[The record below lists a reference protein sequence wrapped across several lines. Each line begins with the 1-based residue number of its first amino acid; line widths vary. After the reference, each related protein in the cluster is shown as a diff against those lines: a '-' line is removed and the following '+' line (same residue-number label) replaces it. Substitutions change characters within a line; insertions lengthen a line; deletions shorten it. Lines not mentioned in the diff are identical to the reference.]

1 MPMTDVT
8 HPVAVDTPREAAPQ
22 PWPPAALAVFA
33 LVLVSGLAMIWLAR
47 TATLTI
53 GGDDAIHI
61 ALSRSLATG
70 HYRDE
75 FLVGAPPHAQYP
87 PGMPALLLLIR
98 TVVGASLD
106 AALGANLFLLGLTVF
121 LAADAVRRLGYPWLA
136 VAVAMAV
143 VYNPALLDLTIQLRS
158 EALYLACCA
167 LGLWVSLRIPTHR
180 AAGALA
186 LAAAL
191 AAFLTRSVGIAM
203 IPAVLA
209 AILIHRGWRQALTGS
224 LIAGA
229 VVIGWF
235 RYTAWATA
243 ITIGHT
249 YAKDLAVFSAPDVE
263 RGFLVRVLANIKYY
277 LVHAIAVPFS
287 LPDIPGQPLDNAV
300 VAILLLAAG
309 TLGTWAL
316 LRRWPALSIFFVGS
330 IGVLLI
336 FPWAFARYFSALYPW
351 IVIVLLF
358 GIARAAGSRR
368 GERVAVAVGVVLGLI
383 GGWHQAQ
390 AAVVAQSCRTQPP
403 YADPR
408 CYDPETRSF
417 AAAAK
422 YITDSLPADAV
433 IATSKP
439 STVWVATG
447 RLTFPLERL
456 RDETDSLAA
465 MAWHPATHI
474 LLTRLMDFE
483 GDEVAPLLHRVCD
496 RVTLLGEFPPG
507 TLLLAPRT
515 PRDST
520 PNACT
525 ALAHYL
531 TDITPQYEKAPPD

>member
-1 MPMTDVT
+1 MTDAT
-8 HPVAVDTPREAAPQ
+8 RPVAVETPRPAVQ
-22 PWPPAALAVFA
+22 PWPPAALAVLA
-33 LVLVSGLAMIWLAR
+33 LVLVSGMAMIWMAR
-47 TATLTI
+47 TAALTI

-61 ALSRSLATG
+61 ALARSLASG

-87 PGMPALLLLIR
+87 PGMPAWLLLI
-98 TVVGASLD
+98 GAVAGAGLD
-106 AALGANLFLLGLTVF
+106 AALGANLLLLGLTVL

-143 VYNPALLDLTIQLRS
+143 IYNPALLDLTIQLRS

-167 LGLWVSLRIPTHR
+167 VGLWASLRIPTHR
-180 AAGALA
+180 AAGVLA
-186 LAAAL
+186 LVAAL

-209 AILIHRGWRQALTGS
+209 AILIHRGWRPALTGS
-224 LIAGA
+224 VVAGA
-229 VVIGWF
+229 VVVGWF
-235 RYTAWATA
+235 RYTAWATE

-249 YAKDLAVFSAPDVE
+249 YAKDLAVFSAPHVE
-263 RGFLVRVLANIKYY
+263 RGFLVRVLANVKYY

-287 LPDIPGQPLDNAV
+287 LPDIPGQPLDNAI
-300 VAILLLAAG
+300 VAIVLLFAG
-309 TLGTWAL
+309 ALGTWVL
-316 LRRWPALSIFFVGS
+316 LRRWPALSLFFAGS
-330 IGVLLI
+330 IGVLLV

-358 GIARAAGSRR
+358 GIARAVGSRR
-368 GERVAVAVGVVLGLI
+368 GERVAVAVGVVLGLV
-383 GGWHQAQ
+383 GGWRQAQ
-390 AAVVAQSCRTQPP
+390 AAAVAQSCRAQPP

-422 YITDSLPADAV
+422 FITDSLPADAI
-433 IATSKP
+433 IASTKP

-447 RLTFPLERL
+447 RLAFPLERL
-456 RDETDSLAA
+456 RDEGDSLATL
-465 MAWHPATHI
+465 AWHPATHI

-496 RVTLLGEFPPG
+496 RITLRGAFPPG
-507 TLLLAPRT
+507 TLLLT
-515 PRDST
+515 PRSAGDSA
-520 PNACT
+520 PNACA